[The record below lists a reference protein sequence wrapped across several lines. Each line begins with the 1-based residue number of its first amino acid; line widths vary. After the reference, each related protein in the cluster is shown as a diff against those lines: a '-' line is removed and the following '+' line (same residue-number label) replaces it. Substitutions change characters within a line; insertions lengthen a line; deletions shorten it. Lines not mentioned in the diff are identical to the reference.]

1 MSKDHEEDA
10 WTDYLKQR
18 PELNDWYKHCSES
31 LREDKNG
38 STNDLIE
45 LMRNCDIPDFYL
57 DSIDLHDRVV
67 GLKEPGEVFD
77 FDDGEALAYVVGFD
91 HSSIREVM
99 MSSINHVSRPYTSIK
114 ELDNVYGKYTLLGG
128 EPYFRAECI
137 RASSH
142 HDRDA
147 IIDAEERAEDMFSKI
162 DQLHGSGL
170 THVRWDTDEDFF
182 RTICEYGGKANIFM
196 NSCSD
201 MVIDKDYLD
210 HYLLAPK
217 PNPNEVD
224 EDVWHGMSVEYVN
237 KLEAVAGRYSDKGA
251 LIGLPSFMFSN
262 LLECFLTRNI
272 ENLTFMETIHD
283 FLTELLHD
291 YYYWHCRVGAFD
303 PKVFDMLREYGPSFA
318 GPLFENALSED

>member
-1 MSKDHEEDA
+1 MGKKPDETA

-18 PELNDWYKHCSES
+18 PELNDWYRHCSES

-45 LMRNCDIPDFYL
+45 LMRNCNIPYFYW

-91 HSSIREVM
+91 HPSIRELM
-99 MSSINHVSRPYTSIK
+99 MSSINHVSRPCTSIK

-147 IIDAEERAEDMFSKI
+147 IIDAEDRAEDMFRKI
-162 DQLHGSGL
+162 DQLHGRGL

-182 RTICEYGGKANIFM
+182 RIICEYGGKANIFM

-217 PNPNEVD
+217 PSPNEVD
-224 EDVWHGMSVEYVN
+224 EDAWHDMSVRYVD
-237 KLEAVAGRYSDKGA
+237 KLEAVAGRYSGKGA

-262 LLECFLTRNI
+262 LLDCFLTRNI
-272 ENLTFMETIHD
+272 EDLAFMETIYG
-283 FLTELLHD
+283 FLTDLLHD
-291 YYYWHCRVGAFD
+291 YWYWHCRTGAFD
-303 PKVFDMLREYGPSFA
+303 PKVFDMLREYGPSFV
-318 GPLFENALSED
+318 GPLFESALSED

>member
-1 MSKDHEEDA
+1 MGKKPDETA

-18 PELNDWYKHCSES
+18 PELTDWYRHCSES

-67 GLKEPGEVFD
+67 GLKEPCGVFD
-77 FDDGEALAYVVGFD
+77 FDDGEALAYVIGFD
-91 HSSIREVM
+91 HSSIREMM
-99 MSSINHVSRPYTSIK
+99 MSSINHVSRPCTSIK

-182 RTICEYGGKANIFM
+182 RTICEYGNKSSIFM
-196 NSCSD
+196 NPCSD

-217 PNPNEVD
+217 PGPNEVD
-224 EDVWHGMSVEYVN
+224 EDAWHGMSVKYVN
-237 KLEAVAGRYSDKGA
+237 KLEAVAGRYSGKGA
-251 LIGLPSFMFSN
+251 LIGLPSFMFSA
-262 LLECFLTRNI
+262 LLDCFLTRNI
-272 ENLTFMETIHD
+272 EELAFMETIHG
-283 FLTELLHD
+283 FLAGLLHD
-291 YYYWHCRVGAFD
+291 YWYWHCRTGAFD
-303 PKVFDMLREYGPSFA
+303 PKVFDMLREYGPSFV
-318 GPLFENALSED
+318 GPLFESALSED